1 MKKSNKKTSRILE
14 NIMDFLISRKVFL
27 VLLIAILYFIF
38 IFLCY
43 SFRTSMGS
51 NLTTLE
57 KLYYCT
63 QCIVGFFTVIGV
75 CMAVLQY
82 IYNSKINQKE
92 RNRDKTKEAVAIAEK
107 FSKEIIPMT
116 NKLTRMYSSGIS
128 KQMLDQIKK
137 STLEKFN
144 VCELEKIFCNK
155 QDFIIKAWYKGCYNA
170 YINHPRTPNSI
181 KSLDKLELMD
191 TEIKPVLINLSNQI
205 EAICI
210 NINSGIADEQ
220 TLYQSIHAIFF
231 DIIEKLYI
239 YMVRNNCTECDRLYY
254 NFMRLYVYWKN
265 KYIDI
270 SDAEYH
276 VRESINDLTE
286 NIMHNFIVEN
296 IDE

>member
-1 MKKSNKKTSRILE
+1 MKKNNKNKTKILD
-14 NIMDFLISRKVFL
+14 NIMDFLMSRKVFL
-27 VLLIAILYFIF
+27 VLLIAILYFVF

-43 SFRTSMGS
+43 NFRTSMGS

-75 CMAVLQY
+75 CMAILQY
-82 IYNSKINQKE
+82 MYNSKANQKE
-92 RNRDKTKEAVAIAEK
+92 RNRDKIKEAVAIAEK

-116 NKLTRMYSSGIS
+116 DKLTRMYSSGIS
-128 KQMLDQIKK
+128 KQMLEQIKK
-137 STLEKFN
+137 STLKKFN
-144 VCELEKIFCNK
+144 VYELEEIFYQNRTA
-155 QDFIIKAWYKGCYNA
+155 IIKAWSKGCYDA
-170 YINHPRTPNSI
+170 YINHRRTPDSI
-181 KSLDKLELMD
+181 KTLEKSELMD
-191 TEIKPVLINLSNQI
+191 AEIKPVLVNLSNQI

-239 YMVRNNCTECDRLYY
+239 YMVRNNFTECDRLYY
-254 NFMRLYVYWKN
+254 NSMRLYVYWKN
-265 KYIDI
+265 KYVNI
-270 SDAEYH
+270 SDDENRA
-276 VRESINDLTE
+276 REAINNITE
-286 NIMHNFIVEN
+286 KIMHNFIVEN